1 MPVKSLKT
9 DIIDKR
15 ANDKPQVNAKIRNVD
30 GTIFATV
37 TSDPIDSENLTPQHA
52 AYYFNIATDA
62 SIDRSKFCQYVNDQ
76 SKDVFEDEFID
87 CGEAK
92 SDLSLY
98 NIYQPSP
105 EDDDTGEIC

>member
-37 TSDPIDSENLTPQHA
+37 TSDPIDSENLTDKQKI
-52 AYYFNIATDA
+52 NSET
-62 SIDRSKFCQYVNDQ
+62 
-76 SKDVFEDEFID
+76 
-87 CGEAK
+87 
-92 SDLSLY
+92 
-98 NIYQPSP
+98 
-105 EDDDTGEIC
+105 